1 MKGGSSRW
9 ALTSARWLF
18 LVYVVFL
25 PIVRPLNFRYLGIHI
40 LLTDVIFA
48 AALAFWILSFRHRRL
63 VLDRRYAAFVGAFL
77 VALVVS
83 AIFSIEPFKSAV
95 KLAGVLYLVAI
106 SLVTIDLIRDADFLK
121 RLTFAWLTGTLVTL
135 LGTIAG
141 VTGYYLGYS
150 TMATNFFLFHSG
162 SLPVG
167 NYPRV
172 MSFFENPNMTAN
184 YLNISIM
191 MFLAAGRVGW
201 LSIRTSILA
210 ALSIFGATFF
220 AISAGLGGL
229 ILSVSL
235 WIAFAVSGVNRYLRG
250 AVLVGGFLIAFLAV
264 ASSAIAPVARE
275 SPYTST
281 IPFTEVRI
289 EPSVRSLVWMNAIER
304 GMEYPLLGRGT
315 GTDAAEVRYVVL
327 SGQRQ
332 ILRDAHQAWLNVFGQ
347 AGLFGL
353 IAFIGLGF
361 YLFSICRFRLPSES
375 VRHTF
380 LVASSCAFAGA
391 FLLQNL
397 FGSFEDARHL
407 WVLIGMV
414 VGLNRVSED

>member
-1 MKGGSSRW
+1 M
-9 ALTSARWLF
+9 ALKSARWLF
-18 LVYVVFL
+18 LAYVVLL

-48 AALAFWILSFRHRRL
+48 AALAFWILSFRHRRP

-95 KLAGVLYLVAI
+95 KLAGVVYLIAI
-106 SLVTIDLIRDADFLK
+106 SAITIDLIRDADYLK
-121 RLTFAWLTGTLVTL
+121 RLTIAWLIGTLITV

-141 VTGYYLGYS
+141 VTGYYLGYDTLS
-150 TMATNFFLFHSG
+150 TNFFLFHSG

-172 MSFFENPNMTAN
+172 MAFFENPNMTAN
-184 YLNISIM
+184 YLNVSIM
-191 MFLAAGRVGW
+191 LVLAAGRVGW
-201 LSIRTSILA
+201 FSLRTSLLA
-210 ALSIFGATFF
+210 ALSIFGAALFT
-220 AISAGLGGL
+220 ISAGLGGL

-235 WIAFAVSGVNRYLRG
+235 WIAFAFSGVNRYLRG

-264 ASSAIAPVARE
+264 LSSSIAPVARE
-275 SPYTST
+275 SPHTTT
-281 IPFTEVRI
+281 IPFIDVRI
-289 EPSVRSLVWMNAIER
+289 EPSVRSLVWTNALER

-315 GTDAAEVRYVVL
+315 GTDAAEVRYVAL

-347 AGLFGL
+347 AGLVGL
-353 IAFIGLGF
+353 LAFIALGV
-361 YLFSICRFRLPSES
+361 YLVSICRFRISSES
-375 VRHTF
+375 VQAVF
-380 LVASSCAFAGA
+380 LAACSCAFVGA

-407 WVLIGMV
+407 WVLIGMM
-414 VGLNRVSED
+414 VGLNRPSTD